1 MAKKKIDQRT
11 VEVAKGTSFADA
23 CTEVKNMS
31 GFDFYLP
38 IRGSVHGDKVEYE
51 FLVGNDE
58 GALKSE
64 LFARQLEA
72 EHNRDC

>member
-11 VEVAKGTSFADA
+11 VEVKA
-23 CTEVKNMS
+23 MS
-31 GFDFYLP
+31 GFEFCLP
-38 IRGSVHGDKVEYE
+38 LRASLHKGKVEYE

-64 LFARQLEA
+64 LFARQLEG
-72 EHNRDC
+72 ECNG